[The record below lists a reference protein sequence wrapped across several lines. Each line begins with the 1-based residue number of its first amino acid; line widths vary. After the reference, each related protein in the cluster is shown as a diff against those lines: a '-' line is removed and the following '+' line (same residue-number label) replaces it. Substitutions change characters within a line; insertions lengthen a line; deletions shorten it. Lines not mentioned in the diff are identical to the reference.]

1 MGHWTS
7 AQKQY
12 IISVVNN
19 QTKEANKES
28 YVSDPFAHGLSRVLQ
43 CRNGQKEQAKGEKH
57 RRESPECKAMFS
69 RNAVPPVCSCNF
81 TGNSPKN
88 CLTRRDPERC
98 GEIRWIWWEGEWD
111 RDSERKSMSEWE
123 RDREKWVE
131 DKMSCTNHRSF
142 FKLSQFRFMYPRQYF
157 HIGRCQTY
165 IFQPS
170 ENLQK
175 HSWQRPLSESGQC
188 W

>member
-1 MGHWTS
+1 MWKLMSGGVKWKKKCMGHWTS

-28 YVSDPFAHGLSRVLQ
+28 YVSDAFAHGLSRVLQ

-69 RNAVPPVCSCNF
+69 KNAVPPVHSCNF

-88 CLTRRDPERC
+88 CLTQRGPERC

-111 RDSERKSMSEWE
+111 RDRNKEYEWVSERQREMSG
-123 RDREKWVE
+123 
-131 DKMSCTNHRSF
+131 
-142 FKLSQFRFMYPRQYF
+142 RQDEL
-157 HIGRCQTY
+157 H
-165 IFQPS
+165 
-170 ENLQK
+170 
-175 HSWQRPLSESGQC
+175 
-188 W
+188 